1 MHCYYLTLRKVKVCI
16 PKMAQERKK
25 GILIGPINT
34 RLKQFPTE
42 FYP

>member
-16 PKMAQERKK
+16 PKMAPKRKKK

-42 FYP
+42 F